1 MEVYYVNRKILSVF
15 LIIALLL
22 SCFTGLVYGASSS
35 KVKITV
41 ELKSIECVENNHVG
55 NEWVFSSTVNKK
67 TLTEGDSI
75 EISTTS
81 KGKLTIVSSAE
92 EQDKYPD
99 YGSKTLT
106 VSVSKLKANKDTTYT
121 SNVTVTEN
129 RGRYAGNKAVWKFTY
144 ILKKK

>member
-1 MEVYYVNRKILSVF
+1 MNKKILSILLV
-15 LIIALLL
+15 IAITIP
-22 SCFTGLVYGASSS
+22 CFTGIAYGAKSS
-35 KVKITV
+35 KVKVTV
-41 ELKSIECVENNHVG
+41 ELQSIECVQNDHVG
-55 NEWVFSSTVNKK
+55 NEWGFGATVNKK
-67 TLTEGDSI
+67 ELTEGDSI

-81 KGKLTIVSSAE
+81 TGKIAIVSMAE

-129 RGRYAGNKAVWKFTY
+129 RGRYSGNKAVWKFTY
-144 ILKKK
+144 VVTRK